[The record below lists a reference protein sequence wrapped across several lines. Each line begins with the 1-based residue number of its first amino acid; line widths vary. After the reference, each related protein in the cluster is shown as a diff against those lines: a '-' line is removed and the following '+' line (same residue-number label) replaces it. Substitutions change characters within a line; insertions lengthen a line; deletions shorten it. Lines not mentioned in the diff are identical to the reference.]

1 MPRLYR
7 VKPMS
12 TRALLRAFQTVH
24 RDGVSAEFV
33 ADFQLLQHKDL
44 DLSIRL
50 GALLAFDALLI
61 TTGVNPIAASP
72 GAPVSLDAPT
82 QPLEVLLTTIGIV
95 LVAVSAAI
103 VVRAITIGEEFSADG
118 IEDDPDA
125 IVRRMFAAFCVSVDA
140 QARLLRMAA
149 RYTIS
154 GGAVIAA
161 AFVWIMAAK
170 VAAG

>member
-1 MPRLYR
+1 MRRLYR
-7 VKPMS
+7 DKPMS
-12 TRALLRAFQTVH
+12 TRALLRAFQLVH
-24 RDGVSAEFV
+24 REGVSAEFM

-95 LVAVSAAI
+95 LVAMSAAI

-140 QARLLRMAA
+140 QSRLLR
-149 RYTIS
+149 
-154 GGAVIAA
+154 IAA
-161 AFVWIMAAK
+161 ASPSPAAR
-170 VAAG
+170 